1 MEPEPPNQ
9 PPPPPSIPPPLTT
22 PPPVSVP
29 AAGLLNWLWPGAGYF
44 VIGQN
49 TKGAVFCAIT
59 FCVLVLV
66 FITCGLGILI
76 YMPYVIASIID
87 AVLLAQ
93 RINRGEKIAEWQ
105 FF

>member
-1 MEPEPPNQ
+1 DTPPIPQ
-9 PPPPPSIPPPLTT
+9 PPPSPPPAGQ
-22 PPPVSVP
+22 VSVP

-59 FCVLVLV
+59 VCMVV
-66 FITCGLGILI
+66 FMIITCGIGVLI
-76 YMPYVIASIID
+76 HVPYLIATIVY

-93 RINRGEKIAEWQ
+93 RINRGERIGEWQ